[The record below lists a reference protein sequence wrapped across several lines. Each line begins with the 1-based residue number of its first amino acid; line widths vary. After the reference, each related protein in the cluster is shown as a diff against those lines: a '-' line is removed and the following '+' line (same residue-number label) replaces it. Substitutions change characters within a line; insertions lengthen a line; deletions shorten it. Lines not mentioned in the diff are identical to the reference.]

1 MESKGSSN
9 SRSGLSFIDL
19 VRRYIHEILD
29 REACNRQKILLY
41 RTGVYW
47 TAFERSA
54 YRLEKCCGNA
64 SVIPMRI
71 LGVSHAVV
79 TVGVEED
86 RLEVVPKGFETV
98 KDGFNEKVFLM
109 RDELDEAA
117 YHRWHARK
125 CAFIEEAM
133 RKGKIFRRP
142 DFPS

>member
-29 REACNRQKILLY
+29 REACNRQMMLLY

-71 LGVSHAVV
+71 LGISHAVV
-79 TVGVEED
+79 TAGVEED
-86 RLEVVPKGFETV
+86 RLEVVLKGFDAV

-109 RDELDEAA
+109 RDKLDEAA
-117 YHRWHARK
+117 YRSWHVRK
-125 CAFIEEAM
+125 SASIEKAM
-133 RKGKIFRRP
+133 QECKIPNRP
-142 DFPS
+142 GFPS